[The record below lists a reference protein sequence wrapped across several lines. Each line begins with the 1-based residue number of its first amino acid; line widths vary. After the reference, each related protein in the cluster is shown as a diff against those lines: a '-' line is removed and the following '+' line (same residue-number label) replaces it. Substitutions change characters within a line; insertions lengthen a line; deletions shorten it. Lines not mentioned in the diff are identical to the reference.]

1 MKVCLVIALVAF
13 SVFCADAKDGQW
25 NPKTSSLTPI
35 VPRASSG
42 TVGPTPKTYYSYSYK
57 NPATTTRGSTASLAD
72 YAHKGATTID
82 SYKSSSK
89 YSAISSSPSAVS
101 GLNTAQSKATTAIN
115 GVKSSPAA
123 NAAMQA
129 AISAALHQ

>member
-35 VPRASSG
+35 APRASSG
-42 TVGPTPKTYYSYSYK
+42 TLGPTPKTYYSYSYK
-57 NPATTTRGSTASLAD
+57 NPATTTKGSTASLAD

-89 YSAISSSPSAVS
+89 YSAISSSNHATRSLTIRDSAE
-101 GLNTAQSKATTAIN
+101 GTQELK
-115 GVKSSPAA
+115 
-123 NAAMQA
+123 
-129 AISAALHQ
+129 